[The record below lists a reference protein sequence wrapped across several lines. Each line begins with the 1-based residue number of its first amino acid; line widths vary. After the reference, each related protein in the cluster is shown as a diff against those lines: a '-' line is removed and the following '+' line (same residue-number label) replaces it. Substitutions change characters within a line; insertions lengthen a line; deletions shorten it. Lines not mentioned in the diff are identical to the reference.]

1 MDTPGDRSR
10 SVIRRTPPTH
20 RLYRM
25 HDPAAPAARTSVLF
39 VCLGNICRSPLAEGV
54 FRNLVARRGLEDRFD
69 IDSAGTGGW
78 HAGEPPD
85 TRALEVAA
93 RNGVRLTSRARQVTG
108 TDLERFDWVIAMD
121 RDNLRALKGLAT
133 SARAQSV
140 LHLLRAF
147 DPAGSAD
154 DDEVPDPYYGG
165 PSGFVNVYEMVDRS
179 CEALLEH
186 ILAEVS

>member
-1 MDTPGDRSR
+1 
-10 SVIRRTPPTH
+10 
-20 RLYRM
+20 M

-39 VCLGNICRSPLAEGV
+39 VCLGNICRSPLAEGI
-54 FRNLVARRGLEDRFD
+54 FRTLVAQRGLEDRFD

-85 TRALEVAA
+85 TRAMEVAA
-93 RNGVRLTSRARQVTG
+93 RNGVRLTSRARQVTR

-121 RDNLRALKGLAT
+121 RDNLTALEGLAT

-147 DPAGSAD
+147 DPAGGATD
-154 DDEVPDPYYGG
+154 NEVPDPYYGG

-179 CEALLEH
+179 CAALLAH
-186 ILAEVS
+186 ILAEDS